1 MGGTMDRAS
10 LQASIVA
17 AVAVIGAVG
26 ALFAPLF
33 F

>member
-1 MGGTMDRAS
+1 MDRQS

-17 AVAVIGAVG
+17 AMTVLGAVG
-26 ALFAPLF
+26 ALYAPLF